1 MQCTARAQVTRH
13 PTSPTFPSDK
23 NLTPAAARIIDDE
36 SRAAQLSKRF
46 REFELEFGME
56 ELVAMACSSG
66 ACAAV
71 VQALTRH
78 VKLCVEQGC
87 AAAVCH
93 SAWQRLQDF
102 KEVMQLLRQAVV
114 EGESMAMETAL
125 KSLLQQVPSF
135 SSFLSHIPSFHMLCI
150 FTFLTSNLTIA
161 SYLTTMLYTFIFVV
175 ESSNAASHQH
185 SNLQRIAARHEFWN
199 SKLRQLDQQ
208 RHVVHQNTVNSIQVA
223 QQSFSP
229 EVLLATHHNKC
240 SSELLHMQRKVNG
253 EKACCLT
260 TILAFFR
267 SI

>member
-1 MQCTARAQVTRH
+1 VHSKGTGAHYPA
-13 PTSPTFPSDK
+13 SPTYTFPFGK
-23 NLTPAAARIIDDE
+23 NTTLAAARSVDDE

-102 KEVMQLLRQAVV
+102 KDVIQLLRQAVV

-125 KSLLQQVPSF
+125 RSLLQQVPSF
-135 SSFLSHIPSFHMLCI
+135 SSLLSPISSLLSLILSLHMLYA
-150 FTFLTSNLTIA
+150 FTFLTS
-161 SYLTTMLYTFIFVV
+161 YLTAMLYTFIFVV
-175 ESSNAASHQH
+175 ESA
-185 SNLQRIAARHEFWN
+185 NL
-199 SKLRQLDQQ
+199 S
-208 RHVVHQNTVNSIQVA
+208 
-223 QQSFSP
+223 
-229 EVLLATHHNKC
+229 
-240 SSELLHMQRKVNG
+240 
-253 EKACCLT
+253 
-260 TILAFFR
+260 
-267 SI
+267 